1 MPNWN
6 QLRPSKKHDSP
17 PSSSSTGFTDS
28 LNGSDNEDDFAPLIS
43 LQELPDEKL
52 DVEDQGGSR
61 QLGRRRSLIRNA
73 GDSLSKRWGLGGG
86 GFSDANDDG
95 LLSPTRAPSIA
106 LRGNKSPT
114 FTLPRTRFSLTRRT
128 ISSRDMVKSGGG
140 TKNQTSP
147 TKKKRSYLL
156 KRCDLPEV
164 KERKES
170 VASSL
175 QKYLD
180 IDDDEEPEVPARPAN
195 KVGDALDA
203 KNNGSLTSISFIS
216 PKKKKKDKVKKTKKK
231 ESKSSTPTSKN
242 TAASVFGAWGE
253 KSWGEKSWGNISWGN
268 TSNTDVS
275 SKPSEKRKKKKTRGD
290 NKKRHSSSKKQPSP
304 QTRRRPPRSPH
315 SMTKRVPPP
324 SPRIFPSTQVRGVQL
339 NFDGM
344 NSRSELPHM
353 PAIESPL
360 NV

>member
-17 PSSSSTGFTDS
+17 PSSSSTVFTDS
-28 LNGSDNEDDFAPLIS
+28 LNGSDTEDDFAPLIS
-43 LQELPDEKL
+43 LQEQPDEKL

-86 GFSDANDDG
+86 GGFSDANDDG
-95 LLSPTRAPSIA
+95 PLLPTRTPSLA

-180 IDDDEEPEVPARPAN
+180 IDDDEEPEVPARPEN
-195 KVGDALDA
+195 TLGDASEA
-203 KNNGSLTSISFIS
+203 KNNGSLTSISFMS
-216 PKKKKKDKVKKTKKK
+216 PKKKKDKAKKTKKK
-231 ESKSSTPTSKN
+231 ESSSSESTSKN
-242 TAASVFGAWGE
+242 TATSVFGSWGE

-268 TSNTDVS
+268 TSNTDVTS
-275 SKPSEKRKKKKTRGD
+275 NPSEKRKKKKSRGD
-290 NKKRHSSSKKQPSP
+290 NKKRHSSSKKQSP
-304 QTRRRPPRSPH
+304 QTSRRPPRSPH

-324 SPRIFPSTQVRGVQL
+324 SPRIFPSSQVRGVQL

-360 NV
+360 NA